1 MRARRWCAARRCAPV
16 AARLPSARPRSVKGW
31 RKRDAEGC
39 GGGRSTGAAAWWRE
53 RRCLRQC
60 AAGVVRL
67 EAAKCECARE
77 AGREASWLPSQLT
90 RGCGTRA
97 RRCCLS
103 WHCSTTLNADRRG
116 VWLGSVRLEES
127 GEWSGGVPECRTAHA
142 AHQQRVERGGRRPR
156 RSRSFQGRQ
165 RIFAEEIDV
174 GCPSSFQDIFSP
186 TVLCG

>member
-1 MRARRWCAARRCAPV
+1 M
-16 AARLPSARPRSVKGW
+16 
-31 RKRDAEGC
+31 
-39 GGGRSTGAAAWWRE
+39 
-53 RRCLRQC
+53 
-60 AAGVVRL
+60 VRL

-156 RSRSFQGRQ
+156 RSRSLQGRQ
-165 RIFAEEIDV
+165 KNFRDQNLHPMRLRSSLQDPARAGGDPVLLPPLVWCVRFSLFILLRPVFFILFVFFSTQWVEGWGDISTRRIRLLIRN
-174 GCPSSFQDIFSP
+174 GK
-186 TVLCG
+186 